1 MTKTLVQLSKW
12 IWFMIRKFI
21 HQNARKISSGKI
33 EPQFRNKVNDNLLNE
48 RLKLR
53 AQNYLCLH
61 TKASRKISND

>member
-1 MTKTLVQLSKW
+1 
-12 IWFMIRKFI
+12 MIRKFI